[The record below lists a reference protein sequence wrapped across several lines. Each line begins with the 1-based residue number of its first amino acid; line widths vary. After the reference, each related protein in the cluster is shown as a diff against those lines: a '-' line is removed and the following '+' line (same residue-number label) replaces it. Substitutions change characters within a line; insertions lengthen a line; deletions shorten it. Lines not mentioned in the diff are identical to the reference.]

1 MAGRKV
7 EPTAHVKAILI
18 FFTPQI
24 SFNRGRFLENFILYK
39 VPENRGK
46 RRTGNV
52 RTFTKNPRSSESMK
66 EKTNENLKT
75 GSIFLISS
83 ALSGALIASSFISVN
98 LLIPYMLNMIR
109 KVARIIFKSN
119 ILNNKQKNR
128 TLREPFIAKKREVKI
143 RNDVNLFSLLNTFF
157 HTKGV
162 LIIEFMR

>member
-1 MAGRKV
+1 M
-7 EPTAHVKAILI
+7 
-18 FFTPQI
+18 
-24 SFNRGRFLENFILYK
+24 ENFILYK

-46 RRTGNV
+46 RRTGSV

-83 ALSGALIASSFISVN
+83 ALSGALIASSFMSVN
-98 LLIPYMLNMIR
+98 LLRPYMLNMIR

-128 TLREPFIAKKREVKI
+128 TLREPFIAKKKEVEI
-143 RNDVNLFSLLNTFF
+143 RNDVNLFSLLNAFF